1 MRIHTLFL
9 RTLKPVVATAVVMLA
24 CQQSALAEQSTTVRK
39 STVAG
44 KSTNERQTVAQ
55 PKIAVTDLSYDEI
68 VKEHFESYEYSGK
81 HRSNSSSRSSNKDSD
96 DSSSDRSSDHRSAS
110 GEESVKYE
118 SGVKTTIDRGEL
130 RKFTSDIKGE
140 LLKSGYKL
148 VQGKPWTQ
156 KETEN
161 LYDIIERIKQ
171 GYYAGAD
178 YVLFG
183 SINNVGFSRNDT
195 PIQGSNAFSHMLSLN
210 LMVEFSLI
218 NTRTYEIKAA
228 FSAMGEGSDMK
239 MTNAPGTSLS
249 LNRGKVMQDV
259 SRSLGSAVAQEVQDQ
274 FSEGGSHDSS
284 FTNESSSETVVE
296 EKTTVY
302 SR

>member
-1 MRIHTLFL
+1 MKTHTLFWPTL
-9 RTLKPVVATAVVMLA
+9 RPVAIAVVAMLA
-24 CQQSALAEQSTTVRK
+24 CQQMAMASQSTTVKK
-39 STVAG
+39 SIVVG
-44 KSTNERQTVAQ
+44 KSTSERQAVTQ
-55 PKIAVTDLSYDEI
+55 PKIAVTDLSYDEVI
-68 VKEHFESYEYSGK
+68 KEHFESYEYSGK
-81 HRSNSSSRSSNKDSD
+81 HNSNSSSRSSNKDSD
-96 DSSSDRSSDHRSAS
+96 DSSSDSSSDHHRAS

-118 SGVKTTIDRGEL
+118 SGYQTTIDRGEL
-130 RKFTSDIKGE
+130 RKFTADVKGE

-156 KETEN
+156 KETEK

-171 GYYAGAD
+171 GDFAGAD

-183 SINNVGFSRNDT
+183 SINNVNFSRNDT

-218 NTRTYEIKAA
+218 NTRSYEIKAA

-239 MTNAPGTSLS
+239 MSNAPGTSLS

-259 SRSLGSAVAQEVQDQ
+259 SRSLGSAVAQEVQAQ
-274 FSEGGSHDSS
+274 FSD
-284 FTNESSSETVVE
+284 SSSETVIE
-296 EKTTVY
+296 EKETVL
-302 SR
+302 SQ